1 MGESF
6 VFCHARLDSRLLVA
20 CSRFSILDSRR
31 NRELRIQCRI
41 ETRNGRTVNLLLN
54 GTVESIVLN

>member
-6 VFCHARLDSRLLVA
+6 VFCPARLDSRLLVA
-20 CSRFSILDSRR
+20 CSQFSILDSRR
-31 NRELRIQCRI
+31 NRELQIQCRI
-41 ETRNGRTVNLLLN
+41 ETRNGGTVNLLLN